1 VPWYWTDDIAR
12 ALIDANQVDRDVL
25 RTMLTVPAAIKRD
38 EPSIEAVAQAL
49 LDEDEIPL
57 AA

>member
-12 ALIDANQVDRDVL
+12 ALIDSGRSIADVVGSMP
-25 RTMLTVPAAIKRD
+25 TMPAAIRRD
-38 EPSIEAVAQAL
+38 EPTLEAVVQAL